1 MRSTPTKTQ
10 KVPCFYMR
18 PPDSKSPSLASVQRR
33 FQARQTSRT
42 PESREGPNLAR
53 VVVSHIGGPVLWYY
67 VNFWTDWFRHLSPS
81 SPMVISEIQKIQNRF
96 VRDLV
101 PAEDSS
107 VRSRARLQMPL
118 ARVLSLL
125 PSFGHGRG
133 EASRYLH
140 YIQGKPM
147 AEFKTGAGT
156 WFRVRRDAAS
166 REVECARYSH
176 VRPLNGIDIAFFHL
190 FSSSLFLELFHFHSC
205 YRLVLSLLD

>member
-1 MRSTPTKTQ
+1 MSVGNQLATEPSPPT
-10 KVPCFYMR
+10 VPSIRGDFACVPHLLRLKKYLVFYMR
-18 PPDSKSPSLASVQRR
+18 PPDSKSPSLASVRRR

-53 VVVSHIGGPVLWYY
+53 VVVSHIGGRVLWYY

-96 VRDLV
+96 VRGLV

-133 EASRYLH
+133 GEGVAVPTSHTR
-140 YIQGKPM
+140 
-147 AEFKTGAGT
+147 KTHG
-156 WFRVRRDAAS
+156 RVQDRRRDMVQGPERRGQS
-166 REVECARYSH
+166 
-176 VRPLNGIDIAFFHL
+176 GG
-190 FSSSLFLELFHFHSC
+190 
-205 YRLVLSLLD
+205 